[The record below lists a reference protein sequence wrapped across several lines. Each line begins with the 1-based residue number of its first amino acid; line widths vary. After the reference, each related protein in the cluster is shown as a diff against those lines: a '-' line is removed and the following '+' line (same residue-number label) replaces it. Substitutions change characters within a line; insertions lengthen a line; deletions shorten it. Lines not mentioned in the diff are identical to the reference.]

1 MFQCGLAISLAQGV
15 EGWNKFF
22 LKAWNII
29 SLVEKKGV
37 NTVQCV
43 TLKTK
48 KSSFHAT
55 MILTLLIHLN
65 GSCDCWASLCDCIDD
80 CCIKA

>member
-48 KSSFHAT
+48 KSSFFKNKIWH
-55 MILTLLIHLN
+55 LLV
-65 GSCDCWASLCDCIDD
+65 
-80 CCIKA
+80 